1 MQITINKQTRIRE
14 VKEQFA
20 RLFPYLK
27 LEFFLL
33 RHGAGE
39 SSTFEQKIS
48 DHEYF
53 TDQLQTVTTGV
64 FNFTPSI
71 SVAAFEQRLQNE
83 HGIPVQV
90 FRKSGKIWL
99 ETVQTDK
106 LSLEQQ
112 NKLGREASNPI
123 RFNINTLFL

>member
-1 MQITINKQTRIRE
+1 MQISINKKNKIRD

-39 SSTFEQKIS
+39 PSTLEQKIS

-64 FNFTPSI
+64 FTFTPTI
-71 SVAAFEQRLQNE
+71 SVALFEQRLQNE

-90 FRKSGKIWL
+90 FRKSGNIWL